1 MKIVKE
7 QNILRATIE
16 YDNSK
21 GSDERNQV
29 FDLLDG
35 RYGYRKYNI
44 VGEENQPPKDGEYGM
59 SVGQI
64 IIEVVMK

>member
-1 MKIVKE
+1 MRIVKE

-16 YDNSK
+16 YDNSE
-21 GSDERNQV
+21 GSKEYEQV

-44 VGEENQPPKDGEYGM
+44 IKHRSKPLSSGEFDL

-64 IIEVVMK
+64 ILETKV